1 MWASSRSCRRPKR
14 QAGQRTADL
23 LSTTLASWESF
34 SSRALSLPQSEPVSA
49 LCRKSARIRH
59 GLFEPIVIQRR
70 CNLVLSDEVCG
81 CPLQPKRISLCE
93 IAAKQSGNLVSVRCE
108 IGVHTVH
115 VDAGGLDG
123 FAHLLR
129 RYFRTRYIHQGLMG
143 DIILALVLCG
153 QNELGTANGCVGKDR
168 PVFVDEANFAIGPHH
183 ALKIRLCFL
192 AERTVVIKERHDRH
206 VALWAARDS
215 GCRIVENSVARG
227 IGVLRAGGLR
237 AYRGKERDRNKN
249 PAQQHGRLRGQHG
262 HCGHGHSPEWM
273 ISA

>member
-93 IAAKQSGNLVSVRCE
+93 IAAKQSGNLFGVRCE
-108 IGVHTVH
+108 IGVHAVH
-115 VDAGGLDG
+115 VDTGGLDG

-129 RYFRTRYIHQGLMG
+129 RYFRARYIHQGLMG

-153 QNELGTANGCVGKDR
+153 QNELGATDGRFGQDR
-168 PVFVDEANFAIGPHH
+168 PVFVDETNFAVGFHH
-183 ALKIRLCFL
+183 ALEIWLRLL
-192 AERTVVIKERHDRH
+192 AERTGVVEKGDDRE
-206 VALWAARDS
+206 VAF
-215 GCRIVENSVARG
+215 G
-227 IGVLRAGGLR
+227 IG
-237 AYRGKERDRNKN
+237 RDR
-249 PAQQHGRLRGQHG
+249 GRRTGG
-262 HCGHGHSPEWM
+262 
-273 ISA
+273 